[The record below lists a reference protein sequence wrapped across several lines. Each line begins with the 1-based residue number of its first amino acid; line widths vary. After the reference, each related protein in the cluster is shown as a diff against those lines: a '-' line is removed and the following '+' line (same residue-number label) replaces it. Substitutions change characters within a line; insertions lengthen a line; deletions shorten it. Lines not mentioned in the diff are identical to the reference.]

1 LEGVVMMSCDHALD
15 RTAFAGAYNGK
26 RVLVTGHTGF
36 KGSWL
41 CEWLLGLGANVAG
54 LALSPDAT
62 PSLFEQLELADR
74 LDHTIADIR
83 DPASILALVERFRPD
98 YLFHFAAQPLVRRS
112 YREPL
117 LTWQTNV
124 IGTANV
130 LEALRRV
137 DWPCAAVLVT
147 TDKCYENREWPHG
160 YRETDALGGH
170 DPYSSSKAAAEV
182 AIASWRRSF
191 FSNGHPVRLAST
203 RAGNVIGGG
212 DWAEDRIVPDLVR
225 ALLAKQAVG
234 VRNPLATR
242 PWQHVLEPLS
252 GYLAIAAALRS
263 EPRQH
268 LLETA
273 FNIGPDHDS
282 NASVQC
288 VVETALE
295 FWNGAWDRVGEGGPH
310 EATFLH
316 LDNSKIRSLL
326 GWRPVLSLRESI
338 RLTVEWYRDT
348 NGHHSAE
355 AISERTVRDIREF
368 ETAARHANVSWLT
381 SSQPPVSQNA

>member
-1 LEGVVMMSCDHALD
+1 MMSGNHALD
-15 RTAFAGAYNGK
+15 RTAFAGVYNGK

-54 LALSPDAT
+54 LALPPDAT
-62 PSLFEQLELADR
+62 PALFDQLELAHR
-74 LDHTIADIR
+74 LDHTIADVR
-83 DPASILALVERFRPD
+83 DPASILALVERFRPE
-98 YLFHFAAQPLVRRS
+98 YVFHFAAQSLVRRS

-124 IGTANV
+124 IGTANI

-170 DPYSSSKAAAEV
+170 DPYSSSKAAVEV

-225 ALLAKQAVG
+225 ALLAKQAVR

-263 EPRQH
+263 EPRQD

-295 FWNGAWDRVGEGGPH
+295 FWNGAWDPVSDGGPH

-316 LDNSKIRSLL
+316 LDNSKIRSLM

-368 ETAARHANVSWLT
+368 ENAARHAKASWLT
-381 SSQPPVSQNA
+381 SSQPLVSENV